1 MLKVVEGIYKD
12 GNVAVKVD
20 ELPDVE
26 DTTPFVIFVRNDI
39 KIDPIKLGSR
49 LELAL
54 ELMSNVV
61 SKEEFEDK
69 EPDYLFNDLRV
80 LGETELKIERKPFS
94 VRKSKFFSNHPEH
107 LGRISASELDEIL
120 AEEALGRGKWKKSS

>member
-20 ELPDVE
+20 ELPDIASAKAI
-26 DTTPFVIFVRNDI
+26 VIFVKNDME
-39 KIDPIKLGSR
+39 KMDVLKKLSSDVYDESEK
-49 LELAL
+49 LEIS
-54 ELMSNVV
+54 E
-61 SKEEFEDK
+61 KEFD
-69 EPDYLFNDLRV
+69 DLFNDLRV
-80 LGETELKIERKPFS
+80 PGETELKIERKPFS
-94 VRKSKFFSNHPEH
+94 VRKSKFFSNPPEH

>member
-26 DTTPFVIFVRNDI
+26 DTTTFVIFVRNDI

-94 VRKSKFFSNHPEH
+94 VRKSKFFSNPPEH
-107 LGRISASELDEIL
+107 LGRISASDLDEIL